1 MIPQTLIM
9 VSHLAHTR
17 SLSLAMADHPLSHSQ
32 GWISFFFSGFVV
44 ATVPLPLPF
53 PLDYFKGWLQRGL
66 ASEDIQINWVSSLS
80 WYFLVAFFG
89 LNAVYRVLLGDD
101 NAADSTRDMM
111 GPLGGGAQQQQAPQM
126 AKTVSIAA

>member
-1 MIPQTLIM
+1 MVMMIPQQLIM
-9 VSHLAHTR
+9 
-17 SLSLAMADHPLSHSQ
+17 

-44 ATVPLPLPF
+44 AKIPLSPLPF

-66 ASEDIQINWVSSLS
+66 ASEGIQMVWVSSLS

-101 NAADSTRDMM
+101 NGESTKKFDASS
-111 GPLGGGAQQQQAPQM
+111 GIL
-126 AKTVSIAA
+126 S

>member
-1 MIPQTLIM
+1 M
-9 VSHLAHTR
+9 
-17 SLSLAMADHPLSHSQ
+17 
-32 GWISFFFSGFVV
+32 
-44 ATVPLPLPF
+44 PF

-66 ASEDIQINWVSSLS
+66 ASEDISINWVSSLS

-111 GPLGGGAQQQQAPQM
+111 GPLGGGAGQQQQQPQM
-126 AKTVSIAA
+126 AKTVSRATPGLDCTT